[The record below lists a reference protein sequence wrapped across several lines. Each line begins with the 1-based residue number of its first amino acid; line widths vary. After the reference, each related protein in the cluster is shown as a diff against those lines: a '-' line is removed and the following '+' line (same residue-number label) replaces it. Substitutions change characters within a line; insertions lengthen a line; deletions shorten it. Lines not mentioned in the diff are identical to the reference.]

1 MAAWRRR
8 RGRRRREEEMV
19 KARAGGGGKGLG
31 GGEAVAMDVVALLN
45 ASPASPPSHKTHV
58 LTLPS
63 APFPVPPFVFVC
75 STMSS
80 PPVLNEFRALT
91 PRPLA
96 PRPMST
102 QSYHSTSPQCRT
114 MHFKSPAMSAMQ
126 HGDQRSPFKF
136 RDALSATAPVHHL
149 SSICSNSLQP
159 TVAHRSHST
168 NSPLTVF
175 LLGRMQHGLILPGPR

>member
-1 MAAWRRR
+1 
-8 RGRRRREEEMV
+8 MV

-136 RDALSATAPVHHL
+136 RDALSTTAPVHHL

-159 TVAHRSHST
+159 TVAHRSHLT

-175 LLGRMQHGLILPGPR
+175 LLGRMRHGLILPGPR